1 MLYER
6 QVLDR
11 AAILRP
17 EHVSQPGAP
26 LLLLFWNFRHL
37 YVVFET
43 DSILLSLSVNSTFL
57 LAFLLLGVSFHEGH
71 LNFFIIIYQVQVFP
85 DVLISTF

>member
-11 AAILRP
+11 AAILRT
-17 EHVSQPGAP
+17 EHISQPRAP

-37 YVVFET
+37 YVIFET
-43 DSILLSLSVNSTFL
+43 DGILFSFSVNSTLL
-57 LAFLLLGVSFHEGH
+57 LAFLLLSVSFH
-71 LNFFIIIYQVQVFP
+71 
-85 DVLISTF
+85 